1 MSIDKLEMQSADVTA
16 KNIDALTALFPQ
28 VVTEGRDD
36 DGNLVHQ
43 IDFEALRQELSD
55 YVVEDGKEVYQID
68 WPGKHAAE
76 FASNAPIA
84 KTLRPH
90 RNESVAFDT
99 TRNIFVEGD
108 NLEALKLLQ
117 ESYLGKVR
125 LIYIDPP
132 YNTGSD
138 LVYRDDFATSKEEY
152 LWKSGQINDD
162 GERLLSNTEAN
173 GRFHSDWLGMIF
185 PRLRLAKRFLAKDGI
200 ILVSIDDAEQASLR
214 RLMDEVFG
222 EQNFIAQLI
231 WEKGRKND
239 AKLFSAG
246 HEYVMVYAKSKST
259 LRENQVKWREEK
271 PGAREIWDEY
281 ERLRELHGED
291 DLAIEQAISKW
302 FSALPKSDP
311 SKKWA
316 RYKRI
321 DSNGPWRDRDISWPG
336 GDGPTYELI
345 HPETGLP
352 CKIPDGGWR
361 YSHPDEMQRQIK
373 LGLVVFR
380 DDHTE
385 PPFRKAHL
393 RPIDGENGAELGDD
407 DEPDNADE
415 TAELATQV
423 RGTYFYKQSQVAVRH
438 LRALMG
444 AKVFNNPKDHVEL
457 SRLFEYVLNGR
468 GGLVMDFFAGSGST
482 AEAVFELSARTGLNC
497 PVILVQLPESLEENL
512 KTTTGAAK
520 TTVQNAIKY
529 LTALDRPLTI
539 AELTKIRITKAGER
553 ALAEAEPSGWN
564 QDVGFRAFTIDS
576 SNFAGVVRIPDAADQ
591 AMLLDLVDSIKPD
604 RSNEDVLFET
614 LISWGL
620 DPALPIEAEEVE
632 GHEVFSVDAGAV
644 LVCLEDSLDDSV
656 IRAIAAREPVK
667 AVFKDT
673 GFTSDSA
680 RINAEQVFEQV
691 SPDTTLKVL

>member
-16 KNIDALTALFPQ
+16 KNIDALATLFPQ
-28 VVTEGRDD
+28 VVVEGRDD
-36 DGNLVHQ
+36 DGNLVHR

-55 YVVEDGKEVYQID
+55 YVVEGGKEVYQID
-68 WPGKHAAE
+68 WPGKRAAE

-99 TRNIFVEGD
+99 TKNIFIEGD

-138 LVYRDDFATSKEEY
+138 LVYRDDFATSKDEY

-173 GRFHSDWLGMIF
+173 GRFHSDWLGMIY
-185 PRLRLAKRFLAKDGI
+185 PRLRLAKRFLAQDGVI
-200 ILVSIDDAEQASLR
+200 FVSIDDAEQASLR

-222 EQNFIAQLI
+222 EQNFIAQLV

-239 AKLFSAG
+239 AKLFSLG
-246 HEYVMVYAKSKST
+246 HEYMLVYAKSKST
-259 LRENQVKWREEK
+259 LREQQVKWREEK

-281 ERLRELHGED
+281 LRLRDVHGD
-291 DLAIEQAISKW
+291 DDAAIEKDISTW
-302 FSALPKSDP
+302 FSGLPKSDP

-321 DSNGPWRDRDISWPG
+321 DVNGPWRDRDISWPG
-336 GDGPTYELI
+336 GNGPRYDLV
-345 HPETGLP
+345 HPVTGFACRVP
-352 CKIPDGGWR
+352 ERGWI
-361 YSHPDEMQRQIK
+361 YSDPEEMQRQIK

-393 RPIDGENGAELGDD
+393 RPVDGENDASAD
-407 DEPDNADE
+407 DEDD
-415 TAELATQV
+415 TAAESSDLATQV
-423 RGTYFYKQSQVAVRH
+423 RGTYFYKQSQVGVRH

-457 SRLFEYVLNGR
+457 AGLFGYVLNGR
-468 GGLVMDFFAGSGST
+468 SGIVMDFFAGSGST
-482 AEAVFELSARTGLNC
+482 AEAVFDLCARTGLNC

-529 LTALDRPLTI
+529 LRALDRPLTI
-539 AELTKIRITKAGER
+539 PELTKIRITKAGER
-553 ALAEAEPSGWN
+553 ALAQAKPSAWN

-576 SNFAGVVRIPDAADQ
+576 SNFADVARTPDAADQ
-591 AMLLDLVDSIKPD
+591 ATLLDLVDSIKPD

-620 DPALPIEAEEVE
+620 DPALSIKAEQIE

-644 LVCLEDSLDDSV
+644 LVCLEDSLDDALV
-656 IRAIAAREPVK
+656 RAIAAREPLK

-673 GFTSDSA
+673 GFISDAA
-680 RINAEQVFEQV
+680 RINAEQVFEQL
-691 SPDTTLKVL
+691 SPETALKVL